1 MWSDRKPWWVKKAK
15 DLQADKT
22 HYKNWCVIKVVVGY
36 GDIRTT
42 LNGLEA
48 DAIFKYRAVG
58 RMNAP
63 QYYDDETGKLKKS
76 IEVDNLTKH
85 EAICV
90 AKGLNFLDGET
101 NGS

>member
-22 HYKNWCVIKVVVGY
+22 HYKNWCVIKVLVSKVNNTHGWSVHY
-36 GDIRTT
+36 T
-42 LNGLEA
+42 EE
-48 DAIFKYRAVG
+48 YRAVG

-63 QYYDDETGKLKKS
+63 QYYDPETGKLTKS
-76 IEVDNLTKH
+76 VEVDNLTKH